1 MEEEIKRLYDVLNP
15 GIFIF
20 VEDDVEFD
28 GTKGHV
34 MMDYSRMNSYDRQE
48 LLDYLPDS
56 PEKVA
61 LVNYTDKLSSW
72 INSVD
77 WSQTASDDIE
87 FSIKAFPEA
96 KALYEMID
104 SSLWQ
109 GENSQLFL
117 RYGVGANVPELFS
130 QFLSITARN
139 NANAIYAPIRM
150 YQHYI
155 EEVREQITND
165 FNLHAKEGRS
175 AVVVLDNVVGGER
188 LAKSMIDDLNKYIND
203 HKNRVF
209 ATIFSSSAGEIG
221 ETSSTE
227 MLYVGYAQKSNG
239 LEEVHHNIVL
249 AAMNVL
255 IQSYRE
261 QYKGVINDKCK
272 VLCENPALV
281 NYLYGMTQAEGAAG
295 YETFHQWLSFM
306 MESEMEKSGEFK
318 TIIKLSNSIESCAF
332 KKNLDLDL
340 PPALIKAASSENF
353 SQSVNEFC
361 SIISPGDI
369 FEYQNGL
376 YVLVG
381 QDCDYMMG
389 ERRNRRVPF
398 CDLLPA
404 ELVSQKDCDKLD
416 DDKRYVYVNNYLNSD
431 GKTYTLKIDYSHRDF
446 VSNEILNLCTFNTDG
461 LSCLDY
467 DKPLS
472 KEVQYIIQPY
482 LINYYENLVAYF
494 KSLIQIKSDYPDFFK
509 CQEKLQT
516 VSPLLKMSDYSQ
528 EGTRIQY
535 PIRRVA
541 RLKNTASLLVNK
553 MFLEYRGRLPYTSIN
568 LIGYSIICAN
578 IDFNGKIEQIEVY
591 TKLSNNRNSNS
602 RKASAKLPWLI
613 NKDDLAKI
621 LPEFSKSADEYI
633 ELVGGRECKLPYS
646 GGFAKF
652 KKSVTAEECLITVEL
667 TDN

>member
-1 MEEEIKRLYDVLNP
+1 MNEEIKKLYDVLNP
-15 GIFIF
+15 GVFIF
-20 VEDDVEFD
+20 VEDDIEFD

-34 MMDYSRMNSYDRQE
+34 MIDFSRMNSDDRQE
-48 LLDYLPDS
+48 LLDSLPDS
-56 PEKVA
+56 PEKTA
-61 LVNYTDKLSSW
+61 LVNYTDQISTW

-77 WSQTASDDIE
+77 WSRVASDDIE
-87 FSIKAFPEA
+87 YSIKAFPEV

-104 SSLWQ
+104 SSLWE
-109 GENSQLFL
+109 GDHSQLFL
-117 RYGVGANVPELFS
+117 RYGVGAKVPELFS
-130 QFLSITARN
+130 QFLSITGRN
-139 NANAIYAPIRM
+139 NTNAMYAPIRM

-155 EEVREQITND
+155 EEDHQQIIHD
-165 FNLHAKEGRS
+165 FDLHAKEGRS
-175 AVVVLDNVVGGER
+175 AIVVLDNVVGGER
-188 LAKSMIDDLNKYIND
+188 LAKSMIDDLNKYVKD

-209 ATIFSSSAGEIG
+209 ATIFSSSAGQNG

-239 LEEVHHNIVL
+239 LEDVHNNIVL

-255 IQSYRE
+255 VQSYRE
-261 QYKGVINDKCK
+261 QYKGVIHDKCK

-306 MESEMEKSGEFK
+306 MESEMEKSEEFK
-318 TIIKLSNSIESCAF
+318 TIIKLSNSIESCTL

-340 PPALIKAASSENF
+340 PPELIKAASSENF

-361 SIISPGDI
+361 SIIAPGDI
-369 FEYQNGL
+369 FEYQDKL

-389 ERRNRRVPF
+389 ERRKRRAPF

-404 ELVSQKDCDKLD
+404 ALVSQKDCDKLD

-431 GKTYTLKIDYSHRDF
+431 GKTYTLKIDYAHRDF
-446 VSNEILNLCTFNTDG
+446 VSNEILNLCTFNTCG

-472 KEVQYIIQPY
+472 SEVQSIIQPY
-482 LINYYENLVAYF
+482 LINYYKNLVAYF
-494 KSLIQIKSDYPDFFK
+494 KSLIQITSDYPDFFEH
-509 CQEKLQT
+509 QEKLLT
-516 VSPLLKMSDYSQ
+516 AAPLLKISDYNQ
-528 EGTRIQY
+528 EDTRIQY

-541 RLKNTASLLVNK
+541 RLKNTASLLLNK

-578 IDFNGKIEQIEVY
+578 IDFNGQREQIEVY
-591 TKLSNNRNSNS
+591 MKLSNNRNSNL

-613 NKDDLAKI
+613 KQCELAKI
-621 LPEFSKSADEYI
+621 LPEFSQSADEYI
-633 ELVGGRECKLPYS
+633 ELKGGSECKLPYL
-646 GGFAKF
+646 GRFAKF
-652 KKSVTAEECLITVEL
+652 KKSVTDENCLITVEL
-667 TDN
+667 T

>member
-20 VEDDVEFD
+20 VEDEIEFD
-28 GTKGHV
+28 GVKGHV
-34 MMDYSRMNSYDRQE
+34 MIDYSRMNSDDRQE
-48 LLDYLPDS
+48 LLDSLPDS
-56 PEKVA
+56 PEKTA
-61 LVNYTDKLSSW
+61 LVNYTDNLSSW

-77 WSQTASDDIE
+77 WSQAASDDIE
-87 FSIKAFPEA
+87 FSIKSFPEA
-96 KALYEMID
+96 KDLYDMID
-104 SSLWQ
+104 SSLWE
-109 GENSQLFL
+109 GDNSQLFL
-117 RYGVGANVPELFS
+117 RYGVGAKVPELFS
-130 QFLSITARN
+130 QFLSITGRN
-139 NANAIYAPIRM
+139 NTNAIYAPIRM
-150 YQHYI
+150 YQNYV
-155 EEVREQITND
+155 EEVHQQIIRD
-165 FNLHAKEGRS
+165 FNLHAKAGQS
-175 AVVVLDNVVGGER
+175 AIVILDNVVGGER

-209 ATIFSSSAGEIG
+209 ATIFSSSAGQNG

-239 LEEVHHNIVL
+239 LEDVHSNIVL

-261 QYKGVINDKCK
+261 KYKGVIHDKCK

-306 MESEMEKSGEFK
+306 TESEMEKSVEFK
-318 TIIKLSNSIESCAF
+318 TIIKLSNSIESCTL
-332 KKNLDLDL
+332 KKNLNLDL
-340 PPALIKAASSENF
+340 PPELIKAASSENF

-361 SIISPGDI
+361 SMISPGDI
-369 FEYQNGL
+369 FEYEDKL

-389 ERRNRRVPF
+389 EHRKRRVPF
-398 CDLLPA
+398 CDLLSA

-431 GKTYTLKIDYSHRDF
+431 GRTYTLKIDYSHRNF
-446 VSNEILNLCTFNTDG
+446 ISNEILNLCAFNING
-461 LSCLDY
+461 SSCLDY
-467 DKPLS
+467 NKPLCD
-472 KEVQYIIQPY
+472 EVKAIIQPY
-482 LINYYENLVAYF
+482 MLKYYDNLVSYF
-494 KSLIQIKSDYPDFFK
+494 KSLIKINTDHPKFFE

-516 VSPLLKMSDYSQ
+516 ALPLLSIYCYNQ
-528 EGTRIQY
+528 EDEKIQY

-541 RLKNTASLLVNK
+541 RLKSTASLLVNK

-578 IDFNGKIEQIEVY
+578 IVYNGQPQQIEVY
-591 TKLSNNRNSNS
+591 MKLSNNRNSNS

-613 NKDDLAKI
+613 KKGDLAKI
-621 LPEFSKSADEYI
+621 FPEFSKSTEEYI
-633 ELVGGRECKLPYS
+633 ELKGGTECKLPYS
-646 GGFAKF
+646 GGFARF
-652 KKSVTAEECLITVEL
+652 KKSVSDENCLITVEI
-667 TDN
+667 T